1 MVVILQT
8 VAGET
13 EEWSKQT
20 ELARAEKAQRPF
32 RLPRG
37 RSRLLG

>member
-13 EEWSKQT
+13 EEWRKQT